1 MSHLS
6 PWKALRDFTVFCAY
20 FLRITPPS
28 SLSLIKQCLQTKN
41 LFLCLKTKHLWF
53 ITSVFS
59 INKNGRKTSPTF
71 YHYAD
76 NCFYSPFKSIF
87 SLLEMDFLWDSQ
99 RGEIQPHT
107 FRPRPDCM
115 THFCECYHNFNIQ
128 GLCTPS
134 LLDWVFLTEE
144 IGLRVC
150 GMMSSDLTRGAS
162 S

>member
-1 MSHLS
+1 MHA
-6 PWKALRDFTVFCAY
+6 KKRT
-20 FLRITPPS
+20 
-28 SLSLIKQCLQTKN
+28 
-41 LFLCLKTKHLWF
+41 KTKHLWF

-115 THFCECYHNFNIQ
+115 THFYECYHNFNIQ

-134 LLDWVFLTEE
+134 LRDWVFLTEQ

-150 GMMSSDLTRGAS
+150 GMMFSDLHEELQANVFRAFGKSTGYIYVFRCMDKNS
-162 S
+162 NI